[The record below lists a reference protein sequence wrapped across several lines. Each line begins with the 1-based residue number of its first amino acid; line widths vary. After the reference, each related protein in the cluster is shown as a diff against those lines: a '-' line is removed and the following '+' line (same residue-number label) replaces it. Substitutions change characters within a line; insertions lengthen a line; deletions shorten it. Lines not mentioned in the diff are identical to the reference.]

1 MPETLTTKQV
11 ARVLS
16 CSPYTV
22 RELCQAGRLPAIK
35 LKAGVKS
42 HWRVKPADLKAFI
55 KRQNAKRQTGKR

>member
-1 MPETLTTKQV
+1 MPETLTTRQA

-42 HWRVKPADLKAFI
+42 HWRIDPAALEAFI
-55 KRQNAKRQTGKR
+55 KGQKAKRQTGKR